1 MQWTWDPEKDR
12 INQLKHGVSFETAQ
26 LVFDDPFVATQQE
39 DFYEGE
45 LRWNTTGVVGNVT
58 LWVVHTWPDEYREL
72 GFAIG
77 RIITARRASGHER
90 RLYEERIF

>member
-12 INQLKHGVSFETAQ
+12 INQLKHGINFETAQ
-26 LVFDDPFVATQQE
+26 LVFDDPFGATQRE

-45 LRWNTTGVVGNVT
+45 LRWNTIGVVGNLT
-58 LWVVHTWPDEYREL
+58 LWVVHTWPYERCETWSE
-72 GFAIG
+72 IG
-77 RIITARRASGHER
+77 RIISARRANSHER